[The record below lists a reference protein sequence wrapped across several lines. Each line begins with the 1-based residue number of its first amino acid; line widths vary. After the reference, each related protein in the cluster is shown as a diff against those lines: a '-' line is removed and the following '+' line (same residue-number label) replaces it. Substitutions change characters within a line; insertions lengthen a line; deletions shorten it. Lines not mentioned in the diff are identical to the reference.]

1 MPEGARRGKD
11 GGGEG
16 GGVEEAKMTQG
27 KGESDMYLKSVQR
40 NLKTNSNQ
48 SIVGRFRS
56 YYTHTAKRTL
66 YFLFSSKSGGRI
78 SKQLSSA
85 RGEMYLI
92 G

>member
-1 MPEGARRGKD
+1 
-11 GGGEG
+11 
-16 GGVEEAKMTQG
+16 MTQD
-27 KGESDMYLKSVQR
+27 KGESDMYLESVQR

-48 SIVGRFRS
+48 SILSRFRS
-56 YYTHTAKRTL
+56 YHTHTAKRTL